1 MYYKSDQLRLSQ
13 ECIEAYPTQFYQEY
27 KHYEFLEC
35 AVYLKHPDNPNDINC
50 FVGRFKGMNKEVR
63 NGIKCV
69 TIYDSISRIPN
80 DFDLLHRMNYSI
92 FLDDRMKYHCHQ
104 YPIHPNCSCIH
115 INIYPIY
122 QKQLLLLYFHL
133 LKQKSS
139 LLPECMGVI
148 SQYLKPRSLKDYQII
163 WMNGARHYFG

>member
-13 ECIEAYPTQFYQEY
+13 ECLDAYPTQFYQEY

-35 AVYLKHPDNPNDINC
+35 AVYLKHPGDPNDITC
-50 FVGRFKGMNKEVR
+50 ILGRFKGMNKEVR
-63 NGIKCV
+63 NGITRV